1 MIPRYSRP
9 EMSRIWDPEN
19 RYRKWL
25 EVELAVAEA
34 QARRGWV
41 PKKAVATIRR
51 KAKIRVRRI
60 DTIEKKVKH
69 DVIAFLTAVGETVGP
84 ASRFLHYGLT
94 SYDVVDTALGLLLKE
109 ASDLLIADTKLL
121 LKALRKQAR
130 RYKKTPMAGRTH
142 SVHAEPITFG
152 LKLSS
157 WYEETRRN
165 LVRLE
170 RARESVAVGKI
181 SGAVGTYA
189 HLDPA
194 IEKEVCRRLG
204 LTPDPISTQIVQ
216 RDRHADF
223 LLALAQYATS
233 LEKFTTEIRHLQ
245 RTEVGE
251 VEEPFTKG
259 QKGSS
264 AMPHKKNPIIS
275 EQVSGLARVMR
286 GYALTSLE
294 NNPLWHERDISNS
307 SVERIIL
314 PDASILMNY
323 LIHRMIYLVEEMVV
337 HTGRMRE
344 NLDMT
349 GGLIH
354 SETVMLALAQKGLRR
369 EEAYEIVQRHAM
381 EARKTGETL
390 FDRLNAAPE
399 VRRKLSEEE
408 LRRAFDPR
416 HALRW
421 TDAIYKKLYGR
432 KNPAGGARAG
442 KPGR

>member
-9 EMSRIWDPEN
+9 EMSRIWEPEN
-19 RYRKWL
+19 RYSKWL

-34 QARRGWV
+34 QARRGWI
-41 PKKAVATIRR
+41 PKKAVAVIRR

-84 ASRFLHYGLT
+84 ESRFLHYGLT
-94 SYDVVDTALGLLLKE
+94 SYDVVDTALGLLLRE
-109 ASDLLIADTKLL
+109 ASDLLIADTKALL
-121 LKALRKQAR
+121 SAIRKQAR

-152 LKLSS
+152 LKLCS

-165 LVRLE
+165 LERLKT
-170 RARESVAVGKI
+170 ARKSVAVGKI

-204 LTPDPISTQIVQ
+204 LVPDPISTQIVQ

-223 LLALAQYATS
+223 LLALAQLATS
-233 LEKFTTEIRHLQ
+233 LEKFATEIRHLQ

-251 VEEPFTKG
+251 VEEPFSKG

-264 AMPHKKNPIIS
+264 AMPHKKNPIVS
-275 EQVSGLARVMR
+275 EQISGLARVMR
-286 GYALTSLE
+286 GYALAGLE
-294 NNPLWHERDISNS
+294 NNLLWHERDISNS

-323 LIHRMIYLVEEMVV
+323 LLHRMTYLVENMVV
-337 HTGRMRE
+337 HPGKMRS
-344 NLDMT
+344 NLDLT

-381 EARKTGETL
+381 KARETGEAL
-390 FDRLNAAPE
+390 QERLLAAPE
-399 VRRKLSEEE
+399 VRKKLSKEEI
-408 LRRAFDPR
+408 RTAFDHR

-421 TDAIYKKLYGR
+421 TDTIYQRLFGR
-432 KNPAGGARAG
+432 KR
-442 KPGR
+442 K

>member
-1 MIPRYSRP
+1 
-9 EMSRIWDPEN
+9 
-19 RYRKWL
+19 
-25 EVELAVAEA
+25 VELAVAEA
-34 QARRGWV
+34 QARRGWI
-41 PKKAVATIRR
+41 PKKAVAVIRR

-84 ASRFLHYGLT
+84 ESLFLHYGLT
-94 SYDVVDTALGLLLKE
+94 SYDVVDTALGLLLRE
-109 ASDLLIADTKLL
+109 ASDLLIADTKALL
-121 LKALRKQAR
+121 SAIRKQAR
-130 RYKKTPMAGRTH
+130 RYKKTPMVGRTH

-152 LKLSS
+152 LKLCS

-165 LVRLE
+165 LERLK

-204 LTPDPISTQIVQ
+204 LAPDPISTQIVQ

-223 LLALAQYATS
+223 LLALAQLATS
-233 LEKFTTEIRHLQ
+233 LEKFATEIRHLQ

-251 VEEPFTKG
+251 VEEPFSKG

-264 AMPHKKNPIIS
+264 AMPHKKNPIVS
-275 EQVSGLARVMR
+275 EQISGLARVMR
-286 GYALTSLE
+286 GYALAGLE

-323 LIHRMIYLVEEMVV
+323 LLHRMTYLVENMVV
-337 HTGRMRE
+337 HPDKMRS
-344 NLDMT
+344 NLDLT

-381 EARKTGETL
+381 KARETGETL
-390 FDRLNAAPE
+390 QERLLAAPE
-399 VRRKLSEEE
+399 VRKKLSEEE
-408 LRRAFDPR
+408 IRTAFDHR

-421 TDAIYKKLYGR
+421 TDTIYQRLFGR
-432 KNPAGGARAG
+432 KR
-442 KPGR
+442 K